1 MPLSRRQGEFG
12 LHLEAIGHD
21 SLKGMQH
28 TVEARKNTQV
38 GVKIRKR
45 ALIHYLRGQVLVL
58 NALVGDASGCEVVGE
73 VATVYELVV
82 VLSEAVAAAP
92 ECLGFVVA
100 ELLEALLEH
109 ARLREM
115 ARQATHRGR
124 PLHNVHLLGGRDDK
138 AERHQYLRV
147 FSVIVSDHS
156 MKAVARTRFGVPY
169 QRGSHAFG
177 VEKEAVMEKSKI
189 KKVALRTVLLCLISL
204 AFVVV
209 AEVVGVFAVMVMD
222 VPDSSLVFSIVPEF
236 AGALAALVCVM
247 ILGGSSCVLTSR
259 EDLRTIWRLGWW
271 NIVVTLGLLVFDMG
285 SYISEG
291 QPLVDNWPTLAAELV
306 IFCACIGFFEE
317 LMFRGIIFQGIL
329 AVSGGTHRGVV
340 RAVLITSLLFGLAH
354 VDFEEAS
361 VDFLSFVQAVL
372 KTVQTG
378 MYSFLLCVIVL
389 RSRRL
394 GGVSLYHGLDDLLV
408 ILPGVGLFGETFD
421 TDYVSSGDD
430 ALPTIM
436 FYLIINPSVQ
446 DDVAYFKW
454 SV

>member
-1 MPLSRRQGEFG
+1 
-12 LHLEAIGHD
+12 
-21 SLKGMQH
+21 
-28 TVEARKNTQV
+28 
-38 GVKIRKR
+38 
-45 ALIHYLRGQVLVL
+45 
-58 NALVGDASGCEVVGE
+58 
-73 VATVYELVV
+73 
-82 VLSEAVAAAP
+82 
-92 ECLGFVVA
+92 
-100 ELLEALLEH
+100 
-109 ARLREM
+109 
-115 ARQATHRGR
+115 
-124 PLHNVHLLGGRDDK
+124 
-138 AERHQYLRV
+138 
-147 FSVIVSDHS
+147 
-156 MKAVARTRFGVPY
+156 
-169 QRGSHAFG
+169 
-177 VEKEAVMEKSKI
+177 MEKSKI

-209 AEVVGVFAVMVMD
+209 AEVMGVFAVMVMD

-436 FYLIINPSVQ
+436 FYLIIIALYLPFVIGAARELRRGNYVTYGLFAERKLASLQDGSVAGVALDGAVVPVPPALSQAPAAAPLGQSPTAAPLGQTSAVVPLGQAPAAAVPEYAMQHSQNLLIPQPLEGVISAPVIQRGETVAQQPMPQEGMQERAAQPAWQGSSPTAAPEALDRSLAPVGQPTVRPAGAPPAPSGFWFS
-446 DDVAYFKW
+446 DA
-454 SV
+454 S